1 MQKWDIPV
9 QHWLLGKAFPWDI
22 LPWRNL
28 PGNAPAGSQRLSKPN
43 QTQMGNKEVV
53 TALCWDVKGLLQVLD
68 HGHLPPYLLGTPH
81 PSLSTRFTSISWG
94 IPYPPPS
101 HGEPISTSFSWGSL
115 IYPYLLT
122 DTRSNSISWGPHLH
136 PYLLGDPVSTPI
148 SWGDPPSTSTSWGP
162 HFHFYLMGDPRS
174 TSTSWRPH
182 IHPHLLGDPKSPPV
196 HLTGFPRTSHDSIL
210 DILLSQ
216 NKAQRTEPAQ
226 RKELQHNIPL

>member
-115 IYPYLLT
+115 IYPYLLR

-136 PYLLGDPVSTPI
+136 FLGGPPIHLHLMGTPFPLLSDGGPQIHLHLLETPY
-148 SWGDPPSTSTSWGP
+148 PPSPAGGP
-162 HFHFYLMGDPRS
+162 QIPPTPPHRIPQDITRFHPGHS
-174 TSTSWRPH
+174 AIT
-182 IHPHLLGDPKSPPV
+182 K
-196 HLTGFPRTSHDSIL
+196 
-210 DILLSQ
+210 
-216 NKAQRTEPAQ
+216 
-226 RKELQHNIPL
+226 